1 MIALESVTV
10 FRGGIDRKGNVSK
23 EPVGEVEVAFDWGS
37 GLSRSMGD
45 FDRAESASG
54 APHVFVAKGADLK
67 ARDRI
72 ERGNGERY
80 SVVGH
85 PVWEQPHEV
94 PVFGQVWVVF
104 KLESMN
110 G

>member
-1 MIALESVTV
+1 MIALEKVTV
-10 FRGGIDRKGNVSK
+10 FRGATDRKGNPAK
-23 EPVGEVEVAFDWGS
+23 EPAGEIEVAFDWGS
-37 GLSRSMGD
+37 GMSRSSGD
-45 FDRAESASG
+45 FDRGESANVS
-54 APHVFVAKGADLK
+54 PHAYVYKGTDLR

-80 SVVGH
+80 AVVGH
-85 PVWEQPHEV
+85 ATWEQPHEV
-94 PVFGQVWVVF
+94 SVFGNVWVCF

>member
-1 MIALESVTV
+1 MIGLESVTV
-10 FRGGIDRKGNVSK
+10 YRGGTDRKGNVSK
-23 EPVGEVEVAFDWGS
+23 ESVGEVEVAFDWGS
-37 GLSRSMGD
+37 GMSRSFGD
-45 FDRAESASG
+45 FDRADSATS
-54 APHVFVAKGADLK
+54 APHVYVYKGTDLR

-72 ERGNGERY
+72 QRGNGERY

-94 PVFGQVWVVF
+94 SVFGNVWVCF

>member
-1 MIALESVTV
+1 MIGTERVTV
-10 FRGGIDRKGNVSK
+10 YRGATDRKGNPSK

-37 GLSRSMGD
+37 GLSRANGD
-45 FDRAESASG
+45 FDRQESAAGS
-54 APHVFVAKGADLK
+54 PHIFVAKGCDLK
-67 ARDRI
+67 ARDRV
-72 ERGNGERY
+72 ERANGERY

>member
-10 FRGGIDRKGNVSK
+10 YRGGTDRKGNVTK
-23 EPVGEVEVAFDWGS
+23 EAVGEVEVAFDWGS
-37 GLSRSMGD
+37 GMSRSFGD
-45 FDRAESASG
+45 FDRAESASV
-54 APHVFVAKGADLK
+54 APHIYVGKGVDLR

-72 ERGNGERY
+72 QRVNGERY

-85 PVWEQPHEV
+85 ASWEQPHEV
-94 PVFGQVWVVF
+94 SVFGNVWVCF